1 VTGDPGPRPSLATLA
16 RIGVLGGMSGGL
28 LGGGTGVITVPS
40 LARATTLSRAVIHG
54 TSTLPNVS
62 AAIAGSTVYALH
74 GAKVDVVAGAGLM
87 AGGVIGAVVGAKLVA
102 RIPEWILKALF
113 VFVLLATALKL
124 LLSAAGIDPSAGE
137 ALLPDAVLA
146 HLPSV
151 IAIGA
156 VVGFVVGAWS
166 AALGLGGGLLTVPA
180 MLVLFGSDLHV
191 AEGTSLMVMLPN
203 ALVAATTHLRQG
215 TADAPIGFR
224 LAAFALPGT
233 VIGALLAL
241 ALNARWLA
249 LVFGSY
255 LVFIAIREIVRVFT
269 SSSARTTTKPSPAP
283 ASQACVGG

>member
-1 VTGDPGPRPSLATLA
+1 MTERPGLRPRTATLA
-16 RIGVLGGMSGGL
+16 RIGVLGGISGGL
-28 LGGGTGVITVPS
+28 LGGGTGVITVPA
-40 LARATTLSRAVIHG
+40 LARATTLRRAVIHG

-62 AAIAGSTVYALH
+62 AAVVGSTVYALH

-87 AGGVIGAVVGAKLVA
+87 AGGVIGAVVGAKLVS

-137 ALLPDAVLA
+137 ALLPEGVLSSVPAV
-146 HLPSV
+146 
-151 IAIGA
+151 IGIGS

-203 ALVAATTHLRQG
+203 ALVASTTHLRQG
-215 TADAPIGFR
+215 TADAPIGLR
-224 LAAFALPGT
+224 LAAFAVPGT

-241 ALNARWLA
+241 ALDARWLA

-255 LVFIAIREIVRVFT
+255 LVFIAIREITRAIRN
-269 SSSARTTTKPSPAP
+269 SDRRTKKPSPGP
-283 ASQACVGG
+283 VPQVCVGG

>member
-1 VTGDPGPRPSLATLA
+1 
-16 RIGVLGGMSGGL
+16 
-28 LGGGTGVITVPS
+28 
-40 LARATTLSRAVIHG
+40 
-54 TSTLPNVS
+54 
-62 AAIAGSTVYALH
+62 
-74 GAKVDVVAGAGLM
+74 
-87 AGGVIGAVVGAKLVA
+87 
-102 RIPEWILKALF
+102 
-113 VFVLLATALKL
+113 
-124 LLSAAGIDPSAGE
+124 
-137 ALLPDAVLA
+137 
-146 HLPSV
+146 
-151 IAIGA
+151 
-156 VVGFVVGAWS
+156 VGFVVGAWS

>member
-1 VTGDPGPRPSLATLA
+1 
-16 RIGVLGGMSGGL
+16 M
-28 LGGGTGVITVPS
+28 
-40 LARATTLSRAVIHG
+40 
-54 TSTLPNVS
+54 
-62 AAIAGSTVYALH
+62 
-74 GAKVDVVAGAGLM
+74 
-87 AGGVIGAVVGAKLVA
+87 GAKLVA

-113 VFVLLATALKL
+113 VFVLLATAAKL

-137 ALLPDAVLA
+137 ALLPEGVLA
-146 HLPSV
+146 HVPSV

-180 MLVLFGSDLHV
+180 MLVLFGSELHV

-255 LVFIAIREIVRVFT
+255 LVFIAVREIVRAV
-269 SSSARTTTKPSPAP
+269 RTAAAAKTKKSDPAP
-283 ASQACVGG
+283 VPQVCVGG

>member
-1 VTGDPGPRPSLATLA
+1 MTGDSGLRPSIGTLA
-16 RIGVLGGMSGGL
+16 RIGVFGGLSGGL
-28 LGGGTGVITVPS
+28 LGGGTGVITVPA

-62 AAIAGSTVYALH
+62 AAVAGSIVYALH

-124 LLSAAGIDPSAGE
+124 LLSAAGTDPSAGE
-137 ALLPDAVLA
+137 ALLPDAVLS
-146 HLPSV
+146 HVPSV

-203 ALVAATTHLRQG
+203 ALVASTTHLRQG

-249 LVFGSY
+249 LVFGTY
-255 LVFIAIREIVRVFT
+255 LVFIAIREIVRAVR
-269 SSSARTTTKPSPAP
+269 SSPDRGTKKPNP
-283 ASQACVGG
+283 ASAPQVCVGG

>member
-1 VTGDPGPRPSLATLA
+1 MSERPGLGTLA

-74 GAKVDVVAGAGLM
+74 GARVDVVAGAGLM

-113 VFVLLATALKL
+113 VFVLLATAAKL
-124 LLSAAGIDPSAGE
+124 LLSAGGIDPSAGE
-137 ALLPDAVLA
+137 ALLPGGVLS
-146 HLPSV
+146 HVPSV
-151 IAIGA
+151 IAIGS

-180 MLVLFGSDLHV
+180 MLVLFGSELHV

-203 ALVAATTHLRQG
+203 ALVAAATHLRQG

-224 LAAFALPGT
+224 LAVFALPGT
-233 VIGALLAL
+233 VLGALLAL

-255 LVFIAIREIVRVFT
+255 LVFIAVREIVRAVK
-269 SSSARTTTKPSPAP
+269 SSRARRKMRPDPAP
-283 ASQACVGG
+283 VPQVCVGG

>member
-1 VTGDPGPRPSLATLA
+1 
-16 RIGVLGGMSGGL
+16 MSGGL

-146 HLPSV
+146 HVPSV

-156 VVGFVVGAWS
+156 AVGFVVGAWS

>member
-1 VTGDPGPRPSLATLA
+1 MTERPGLPTLA
-16 RIGVLGGMSGGL
+16 RIGVLGGVSGGL
-28 LGGGTGVITVPS
+28 LGGGTGVITVPA
-40 LARATTLSRAVIHG
+40 LERATTLRRAVIHG
-54 TSTLPNVS
+54 TSTFPNVS
-62 AAIAGSTVYALH
+62 AALAGSTVYALH

-87 AGGVIGAVVGAKLVA
+87 AGGVIGAVIGAKLVS
-102 RIPEWILKALF
+102 RIPDWILKALF
-113 VFVLLATALKL
+113 VIVLLGTALKL

-137 ALLPDAVLA
+137 ALLPEAVLSSA
-146 HLPSV
+146 PAV
-151 IAIGA
+151 IAIGSL
-156 VVGFVVGAWS
+156 VGFVVGAWS

-180 MLVLFGSDLHV
+180 MLVLFGSSLHV

-215 TADAPIGFR
+215 TADSYIGFR

-255 LVFIAIREIVRVFT
+255 LVFIAIREIVRALKKPP
-269 SSSARTTTKPSPAP
+269 ARKPKVALADSP
-283 ASQACVGG
+283 QACVGG

>member
-1 VTGDPGPRPSLATLA
+1 MTKRPRLGTLA
-16 RIGVLGGMSGGL
+16 RIGVLGGVSGGL

-40 LARATTLSRAVIHG
+40 LARATTLSRAIIHG

-62 AAIAGSTVYALH
+62 AAVAGSTVYALH

-137 ALLPDAVLA
+137 ALLPDSVLSSVPA
-146 HLPSV
+146 V

-215 TADAPIGFR
+215 TADSWIGFR

-233 VIGALLAL
+233 VIGAMLAL

-255 LVFIAIREIVRVFT
+255 LVFIAIREIVRALK
-269 SSSARTTTKPSPAP
+269 SRTPPAGKTKQPGPAQTP
-283 ASQACVGG
+283 QVCVGG

>member
-1 VTGDPGPRPSLATLA
+1 MTERPGLGTLA
-16 RIGVLGGMSGGL
+16 RIGVLGGISGGL

-40 LARATTLSRAVIHG
+40 LARATALSRAVIHG

-124 LLSAAGIDPSAGE
+124 LLSASGIDPSAGD
-137 ALLPDAVLA
+137 ALLPDGVLSSV
-146 HLPSV
+146 PSV

-156 VVGFVVGAWS
+156 FVGFVVGAWS

-203 ALVAATTHLRQG
+203 ALVASTTHLRQG
-215 TADAPIGFR
+215 TADSWIGFR

-233 VIGALLAL
+233 VVGALLAL

-255 LVFIAIREIVRVFT
+255 LVFIAIREIVRALKTRKPPV
-269 SSSARTTTKPSPAP
+269 RQTKQPRPVPSP
-283 ASQACVGG
+283 QACVGG